1 MKICECGHGE
11 ERHACVSAVLP
22 KGVCFDCPCASYS
35 EDWRP
40 RMEAL
45 ERVVETLAATLEKR
59 PYSYIQVG
67 ASEPEKVREE
77 QDDA

>member
-1 MKICECGHGE
+1 MKICECGHDE
-11 ERHACVSAVLP
+11 SIHHH
-22 KGVCFDCPCASYS
+22 GVCGHRACHIGGGCYGWV